1 MNDKDLSR
9 FISDNSI
16 NARLVY
22 LQNETPTVETAA
34 MAVGVKTEQIGK
46 SILFIADGNPQLV
59 IANGTKRIGYKPLAE
74 HLGLSRKKIK
84 LANASQ
90 VAQIT
95 GYPIG
100 TVPPFGHKSPITTII
115 EQEVLAQKDL
125 FVGGG
130 AVQVL
135 LRISVDE
142 LLRVTGARTLQ
153 LTG

>member
-46 SILFIADGNPQLV
+46 SILFIADGYPQLV
-59 IANGTKRIGYKPLAE
+59 IANGTKRIGYKSLAE

-90 VAQIT
+90 VTHIT

-142 LLRVTGARTLQ
+142 LLRVTGARTLK
-153 LTG
+153 LIG